1 MTTPPRSRPH
11 PGGTRP
17 RRGGRPTRE
26 QARQLDEDVRECALR
41 LFLEHGY
48 DGTTMDSIAAGAGT
62 TKASLYARFPGK
74 EAVFSA
80 VLAWATQRTD
90 WPVQEPPPPDPDDL
104 EGALTAIGNA
114 AVRRSLD
121 PSMIKLGQL
130 AVAHAARFPEIARR
144 VYGAG
149 AWPRKQLVVDLLNRH
164 AAAGAIVADD
174 PEMLAE
180 HFLGMV
186 SVVPARRA
194 SFGILRDAAEQE
206 RHTRSAVQLF
216 LRSLRPD

>member
-26 QARQLDEDVRECALR
+26 QARQLDENVRECALQ

-48 DGTTMDSIAAGAGT
+48 DGTTMDAIAAAAGT

-74 EAVFSA
+74 EAVFSS
-80 VLAWATQRTD
+80 VLAWAIQRTD
-90 WPVQEPPPPDPDDL
+90 WPVQEPPPPEPDDL
-104 EGALTAIGNA
+104 EGALTAIAHA
-114 AVRRSLD
+114 AVRRTLD

-149 AWPRKQLVVDLLNRH
+149 VWPRRQLVVDLLNRH
-164 AAAGAIVADD
+164 AAAGTIVADD
-174 PEMLAE
+174 PETLAE

-186 SVVPARRA
+186 SVVPARHA
-194 SFGILRDAAEQE
+194 SFGVVRDPAEQE